1 VITPFRHLDRR
12 ALLAAVVALALLA
25 LLPLLVRDRLGRALE
40 DVAAADGRWVGVAGA
55 CFLLVIAATA
65 AAWRAGIRT
74 LGGSV
79 GRVDASARY
88 AVGSLVN
95 GIAPAGAGGAV
106 RIGLF
111 SRSLPERDR
120 VLTATG
126 IAAAI
131 GVARTPALGTL
142 VVAAAALGAFPLWP
156 VLGLAAL
163 LAAAVGIA
171 WWSRRWTSHAR
182 VAHVLD
188 AFRALA
194 QAPHAAVSLVGW
206 VTLATAARVAG
217 ATAVAASLGVDGS
230 LKAGLVM
237 VPALS
242 LAAAVPSVPGNVGVS
257 SGAVAVALTLVGVDF
272 GHALAVGLAFH
283 ALETVTSLAAGAGG
297 LLVVARPRLR
307 IAFARVTRLRLPS
320 LGLPGVR
327 LPSLRLPG
335 VRLPAPVRYAGT
347 GAGIALVGVLG
358 LLVG

>member
-1 VITPFRHLDRR
+1 VVSPFRHLDRR

-25 LLPLLVRDRLGRALE
+25 LLPLLVRDRLVQALE
-40 DVAAADGRWVGVAGA
+40 DVAAADGRWLAVASA

-65 AAWRAGIRT
+65 AAWRAGIGT
-74 LGGSV
+74 LGGSI

-95 GIAPAGAGGAV
+95 GIAPSGAGGAV
-106 RIGLF
+106 RIGLY
-111 SRSLPERDR
+111 SRALPERDR

-131 GVARTPALGTL
+131 GVARTPALGAL

-163 LAAAVGIA
+163 LAAAVAIA

-194 QAPHAAVSLVGW
+194 QAPQAAARLAGC
-206 VTLATAARVAG
+206 VTVAMAARVVA
-217 ATAVAASLGVDGS
+217 AAAVAASLGVDGS
-230 LKAGLVM
+230 LAAGLVM

-242 LAAAVPSVPGNVGVS
+242 LAAALPTTPGNVGVS
-257 SGAVAVALTLVGVDF
+257 SGAVAVALTLAGVGF
-272 GHALAVGLAFH
+272 GDALAVGLAFH

-307 IAFARVTRLRLPS
+307 LP
-320 LGLPGVR
+320 V
-327 LPSLRLPG
+327 
-335 VRLPAPVRYAGT
+335 PVRYAST